1 MRTATRSVRAVKRAG
16 EAEEKNRDTVLLIL
30 SIGFLAGGILG
41 CLLEKSLS
49 DTAFSSAA
57 FFQWAAQGDTVPSL
71 WRELWITLRWPVA
84 AVVLSILPLAGLTV
98 PTLFFLRGFFL
109 SYGIVSLTEGM
120 GISGTLGAGILF
132 GPTCLLAVPA
142 FFLLGTSGLLRK
154 VASAPKVGKRFRQ
167 WMICLLLL
175 SLCVV
180 LDQKVVPKLLGMVL
194 NTFAMPSS

>member
-1 MRTATRSVRAVKRAG
+1 MRTATRSVRAVKRTG

-30 SIGFLAGGILG
+30 SIGFLVGGILG

-49 DTAFSSAA
+49 GTAVSGAA
-57 FFQWAAQGDTVPSL
+57 FFQWAAQGEAVPPL

-84 AVVLSILPLAGLTV
+84 VVVLSALPLAGLTV

-109 SYGIVSLTEGM
+109 SYGIVSLTEGV
-120 GISGTLGAGILF
+120 GLSGALGAGILF

-154 VASAPKVGKRFRQ
+154 VDPAPKVGKRLRQ

-175 SLCVV
+175 SLCVF
-180 LDQKVVPKLLGMVL
+180 LDQRAVPKLLGILL
-194 NTFAMPSS
+194 NTLS

>member
-57 FFQWAAQGDTVPSL
+57 FFQWAAQGDAVPSL

-98 PTLFFLRGFFL
+98 PTLFFLL
-109 SYGIVSLTEGM
+109 
-120 GISGTLGAGILF
+120 
-132 GPTCLLAVPA
+132 
-142 FFLLGTSGLLRK
+142 
-154 VASAPKVGKRFRQ
+154 
-167 WMICLLLL
+167 
-175 SLCVV
+175 
-180 LDQKVVPKLLGMVL
+180 
-194 NTFAMPSS
+194 